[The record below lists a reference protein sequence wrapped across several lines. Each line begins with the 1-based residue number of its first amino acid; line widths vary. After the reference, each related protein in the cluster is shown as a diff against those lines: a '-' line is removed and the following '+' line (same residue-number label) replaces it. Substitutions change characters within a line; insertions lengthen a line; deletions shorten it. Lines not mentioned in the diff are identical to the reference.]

1 MNKTETNEENLQMNT
16 INAISDPVV
25 NKKKKKKKKS
35 KKPKEKKCKD
45 LKELLEQIDKEKEE
59 KLKKQEEK
67 KKLKIDTTSLV
78 EPQANSGSLT
88 PIESEDRGK
97 DFMIKDYL
105 NAINNSVSGTTVATL
120 SHEDEF
126 QKSNFDRYSSLSKFE
141 YGDLRPNY
149 LMKACELS
157 DEEKNREEE
166 PYYCKRKKSSPI
178 CDYYCGFDK
187 ILSEMHKGS
196 VDMSNS
202 MNFIKKEDLISS
214 SMCMNNNNF
223 NDLNYF
229 FNPEVN
235 YHKNNNNNNEIN
247 NTIDKA
253 NEDKKNDM
261 DQIHMDKNILNN
273 VYNNIDNNK
282 TEYDYMNMS
291 YYPYYDYY
299 NIYPEF
305 NTNSKFSLNNEM
317 INNNN
322 NAEISKSNSHIYKI
336 HTKKLKNK
344 ENKKDKNKPKNSANK
359 SKKDNY
365 PYLSLRKG
373 DWLCQFCLNLNFS
386 FRSFCN
392 RCRAP
397 KQ

>member
-25 NKKKKKKKKS
+25 NKIKKKKKKS

-45 LKELLEQIDKEKEE
+45 LKELLEQINKEKEE

>member
-1 MNKTETNEENLQMNT
+1 MNKIETNEDSLQMNT

-25 NKKKKKKKKS
+25 NKIKKKKKKS
-35 KKPKEKKCKD
+35 KKPKEKKCKG
-45 LKELLEQIDKEKEE
+45 LKELLEQINKEKEE
-59 KLKKQEEK
+59 KRKKEEEK
-67 KKLKIDTTSLV
+67 KNLKIDTTLGV
-78 EPQANSGSLT
+78 EPQTNSGSLT

-97 DFMIKDYL
+97 DFMVKDYL

-126 QKSNFDRYSSLSKFE
+126 QKFNFDRYSSLSKFE
-141 YGDLRPNY
+141 YGDLGPNF
-149 LMKACELS
+149 LMKASELS
-157 DEEKNREEE
+157 DEEKNREES
-166 PYYCKRKKSSPI
+166 YYCKRKKSSPI
-178 CDYYCGFDK
+178 CDYYCGYDK

-214 SMCMNNNNF
+214 SMSMNNNNF
-223 NDLNYF
+223 NDLIYY

-235 YHKNNNNNNEIN
+235 SHKNNNNNNEIN
-247 NTIDKA
+247 NTIDKP
-253 NEDKKNDM
+253 NEDKKDDM
-261 DQIHMDKNILNN
+261 SQIDMDKNILNN

-282 TEYDYMNMS
+282 IEFDYMNMS

-317 INNNN
+317 ANINNG
-322 NAEISKSNSHIYKI
+322 EISNSNSHIYKI

-344 ENKKDKNKPKNSANK
+344 ENKKDKNKPKNSSNK
-359 SKKDNY
+359 GKKDNY

-373 DWLCQFCLNLNFS
+373 DWLCQMCLNLNFS

>member
-25 NKKKKKKKKS
+25 NKIKKKKKKS

-45 LKELLEQIDKEKEE
+45 LKELLEQIYKEKEE
-59 KLKKQEEK
+59 KPKKQEEK
-67 KKLKIDTTSLV
+67 KNLKINTTSV
-78 EPQANSGSLT
+78 VKPQANSGSLT
-88 PIESEDRGK
+88 PVESEDRGK

-157 DEEKNREEE
+157 DEEKNREED

-187 ILSEMHKGS
+187 ILSEMHIGS

-214 SMCMNNNNF
+214 SVCMNNNNF
-223 NDLNYF
+223 NDLNYV

-273 VYNNIDNNK
+273 VYNNIYNNK
-282 TEYDYMNMS
+282 TEYDYKNMS

-322 NAEISKSNSHIYKI
+322 HAEISKSNSHIYKI

-359 SKKDNY
+359 SKKDIY
-365 PYLSLRKG
+365 PYFSLRKG

-392 RCRAP
+392 RCKAH

>member
-25 NKKKKKKKKS
+25 NKIKKKKKKS

-282 TEYDYMNMS
+282 TEYDYMKMS

>member
-1 MNKTETNEENLQMNT
+1 MNKTETNEDNLQMNT

-25 NKKKKKKKKS
+25 NKIKKKKKKC
-35 KKPKEKKCKD
+35 KKPKEKKCNG
-45 LKELLEQIDKEKEE
+45 LKELLEQINKEKEE
-59 KLKKQEEK
+59 KLKKQEQK
-67 KKLKIDTTSLV
+67 KNLKIDISQGF
-78 EPQANSGSLT
+78 EQQANSGSLT
-88 PIESEDRGK
+88 PIESEDRSK

-126 QKSNFDRYSSLSKFE
+126 QKFNFDKYSSLSKFE

-149 LMKACELS
+149 LIKTCELS

-223 NDLNYF
+223 NDLNYY

-235 YHKNNNNNNEIN
+235 SHKNNNNNNDEIN
-247 NTIDKA
+247 NFIDKA

-261 DQIHMDKNILNN
+261 SQIDKNKNILNN

-282 TEYDYMNMS
+282 TEFNHMNMS

-299 NIYPEF
+299 NMYQEF
-305 NTNSKFSLNNEM
+305 NTNSKFNLNNEM
-317 INNNN
+317 VNINNG
-322 NAEISKSNSHIYKI
+322 EISNSNSHIFKI
-336 HTKKLKNK
+336 HTKKNEK
-344 ENKKDKNKPKNSANK
+344 
-359 SKKDNY
+359 
-365 PYLSLRKG
+365 
-373 DWLCQFCLNLNFS
+373 
-386 FRSFCN
+386 
-392 RCRAP
+392 
-397 KQ
+397 

>member
-1 MNKTETNEENLQMNT
+1 MNKTETNEENLKLNT

-25 NKKKKKKKKS
+25 NKIKKKKKKI
-35 KKPKEKKCKD
+35 KKPKEKKCKG
-45 LKELLEQIDKEKEE
+45 LKELLEQINKEKVE
-59 KLKKQEEK
+59 KQKKLEEK
-67 KKLKIDTTSLV
+67 KNLKIETTQGV
-78 EPQANSGSLT
+78 EQQVNSGTLT
-88 PIESEDRGK
+88 PVESEDRGK

-105 NAINNSVSGTTVATL
+105 SAINNSVSGTTVATL

-126 QKSNFDRYSSLSKFE
+126 QKFNFDRYSSMSKCE
-141 YGDLRPNY
+141 YADLRPNY
-149 LMKACELS
+149 LMKTCELS
-157 DEEKNREEE
+157 DEEKNKEEE
-166 PYYCKRKKSSPI
+166 PFCCKRKKSSPI

-187 ILSEMHKGS
+187 ILSKMHKGS
-196 VDMSNS
+196 VNFSNS

-214 SMCMNNNNF
+214 SVCMNNNNF
-223 NDLNYF
+223 NDLKYY

-235 YHKNNNNNNEIN
+235 NHKNINNNNGDMN
-247 NTIDKA
+247 NTNDKA
-253 NEDKKNDM
+253 IEDKKVDM
-261 DQIHMDKNILNN
+261 NQIDMDKNILNN

-282 TEYDYMNMS
+282 TEIDYINMS

-305 NTNSKFSLNNEM
+305 NSNSKFSLNNEFVN
-317 INNNN
+317 INNKDQ
-322 NAEISKSNSHIYKI
+322 ISNSHIYKT
-336 HTKKLKNK
+336 HNKKLKNK
-344 ENKKDKNKPKNSANK
+344 DNKKDKNKTKNSVNK
-359 SKKDNY
+359 TKKDNY

>member
-1 MNKTETNEENLQMNT
+1 MNKIESNEDNLQMNI
-16 INAISDPVV
+16 INDIPDPVI
-25 NKKKKKKKKS
+25 NKIKIKKKKS
-35 KKPKEKKCKD
+35 KKPKEKKCKG
-45 LKELLEQIDKEKEE
+45 LKELLEQINKEKEE
-59 KLKKQEEK
+59 KRKKQEEK
-67 KKLKIDTTSLV
+67 KNLKIDTTLGV

-126 QKSNFDRYSSLSKFE
+126 QKFNFDKYSSLSKFE
-141 YGDLRPNY
+141 YGDLRPNF
-149 LMKACELS
+149 LMKGSELS
-157 DEEKNREEE
+157 DEEKYREES
-166 PYYCKRKKSSPI
+166 YYCKRKMSSPI

-202 MNFIKKEDLISS
+202 MNFIKKEDFISS
-214 SMCMNNNNF
+214 SMCMNNNNI
-223 NDLNYF
+223 NDLNYYF
-229 FNPEVN
+229 SPELN
-235 YHKNNNNNNEIN
+235 SHKNNNNNDEIN
-247 NTIDKA
+247 NSIDKSK
-253 NEDKKNDM
+253 EDKKD
-261 DQIHMDKNILNN
+261 DVSQIDMDKNILNN
-273 VYNNIDNNK
+273 VYNNIDNSK
-282 TEYDYMNMS
+282 TEFDYINMS
-291 YYPYYDYY
+291 YYPYYHYY
-299 NIYPEF
+299 NIYPEL
-305 NTNSKFSLNNEM
+305 NTNSKFSLSNEIIN
-317 INNNN
+317 INNGEMSN
-322 NAEISKSNSHIYKI
+322 SNSHIYKI

-344 ENKKDKNKPKNSANK
+344 ENKKDKNKPKNSSNK
-359 SKKDNY
+359 GKKDNY

-373 DWLCQFCLNLNFS
+373 DWLCQLCLNLNFS

>member
-16 INAISDPVV
+16 INVISDPVV
-25 NKKKKKKKKS
+25 NKIKKKKKKS

-202 MNFIKKEDLISS
+202 MNFIKKEDFISS
-214 SMCMNNNNF
+214 SVCLNNNNF

>member
-16 INAISDPVV
+16 INAILDPVV
-25 NKKKKKKKKS
+25 NKIKKKKKKS

-45 LKELLEQIDKEKEE
+45 LKELLDQINKEKEE

-67 KKLKIDTTSLV
+67 KNLKIDIPPVV

-126 QKSNFDRYSSLSKFE
+126 QKFNFDRYSSLSKFE

-149 LMKACELS
+149 LVKTSELS
-157 DEEKNREEE
+157 DEEKNREDE

-178 CDYYCGFDK
+178 CDYYCGYDK

-202 MNFIKKEDLISS
+202 MNFIKKEDFISS
-214 SMCMNNNNF
+214 NVCMNNNNF
-223 NDLNYF
+223 SDLNYY

-235 YHKNNNNNNEIN
+235 NHKNNNNNIDEIN
-247 NTIDKA
+247 NTIDKD

-261 DQIHMDKNILNN
+261 SQIDMDKNILNN
-273 VYNNIDNNK
+273 VYNNK
-282 TEYDYMNMS
+282 TEYDHMNMS

-317 INNNN
+317 VNINDG
-322 NAEISKSNSHIYKI
+322 EISNSISHIYKI
-336 HTKKLKNK
+336 HTKKLKYKENK
-344 ENKKDKNKPKNSANK
+344 ENKKDKNKPKNATNK
-359 SKKDNY
+359 NKKDNY

-373 DWLCQFCLNLNFS
+373 DWLCQFCSNLNFS